1 MTQSVQGKQYEDICK
16 KEAQA
21 DGAITPGE
29 LLTYSGSDPLTV
41 TSGAAET
48 FRVAMEN
55 NLPPHGTDGTDPID
69 DDYAD
74 GENVHYRVG
83 RPGDTFD
90 NVLSAVNG
98 LTAGD
103 IVEVNSGGRFV
114 TRTAGSAPLATAVV
128 LEGGDAGDR
137 ITVEVL

>member
-1 MTQSVQGKQYEDICK
+1 MTQSVQGKQYEDIAK

-29 LLTYSGSDPLTV
+29 LLVYTGTDPLTV
-41 TSGAAET
+41 SDGAAET

-55 NLPPHGTDGTDPID
+55 NLPPHGTDDTDPID

-74 GENVHYRVG
+74 GDNVHYRVG

-90 NVLSAVNG
+90 NVLAAMSVSV
-98 LTAGD
+98 GD
-103 IVEVNSGGRFV
+103 IVETNSGGRFV
-114 TRTAGSAPLATAVV
+114 PRTAGSSPLATAVV
-128 LEGGDAGDR
+128 LEGGEAGDR
-137 ITVEVL
+137 IHVEVL